1 MDEETDIEEM
11 DLHMIVSNVVN
22 NVIVML
28 RPVLT
33 QALTRELKDQGLEAG
48 NWHLHPPVQQPG
60 FYQRPMM
67 HTHHQ
72 DHFQDLDEFLDEED
86 DHHFGPP
93 GLFGGGHPG
102 SPPPFGMFGGQSPP
116 GGMFGGQSPP
126 GGMFGGVNTF
136 LGMRR
141 NAPKETSEDDIEN
154 TVKKEATSE
163 SCVVKEGPGLGK
175 ECVFPFGHKGTQHNT
190 CAYNPEQGDTFPWC
204 STKVDSSGFHVGGQD
219 EWGRCDPSNHNCKTR
234 T

>member
-11 DLHMIVSNVVN
+11 DLNLIVANVVN
-22 NVIVML
+22 NVLVMV

-33 QALTRELKDQGLEAG
+33 QALTRELEEQGLDAG

-67 HTHHQ
+67 HNHHHE
-72 DHFQDLDEFLDEED
+72 HFEDLDEFLDEED
-86 DHHFGPP
+86 DHHFGAP
-93 GLFGGGHPG
+93 GLFGGSHPG
-102 SPPPFGMFGGQSPP
+102 SPPPF
-116 GGMFGGQSPP
+116 GMFGGQSPP

-141 NAPKETSEDDIEN
+141 NAPKETSEDDMDN
-154 TVKKEATSE
+154 TVKKESSE
-163 SCVVKEGPGLGK
+163 SCVVKEGPGVGK
-175 ECVFPFGHKGTQHNT
+175 ECVFPFGHKGVQHNT
-190 CAYNPEQGDTFPWC
+190 CAYNPDQGDTFPWC

-219 EWGRCDPSNHNCKTR
+219 EWGRCDPSNDNCKTR